1 MKNIRYSFLAICAL
15 IVINVSAQAPKRY
28 SSSEIYLN
36 LKKLNVLGNVLYVAA
51 HPDDENTRMITY
63 LENGKL
69 VSAAYLSLTRGD
81 GGQNLIG
88 PEIKEQ
94 LGILR
99 TQELLAARRRDG
111 GEQFFTRANDF
122 GYSKNTEE
130 TERIW
135 ERDKVLGDVVWTFR
149 KFRPDVVITRFPPD
163 ARAGHGHHTTSA
175 ILALEAFR
183 MAGNPKAYPEQ
194 LKYVETWQPSRMVM
208 NTGRWWNNAISK
220 DDQGVVVLDVG
231 GYNPELGQSY
241 TEISAVSRSQHRSQG
256 FGATGSRGEQI
267 EYLEYF
273 DGSQADNDLFE
284 GIDMTWGRVQGGSMV
299 TGKISKLVSDFDV
312 SAPAKSIPALID
324 LKIAIA
330 KIEDTYWRSKKL
342 EEVDELIKACAGLYL
357 EAVATKYSVVPGE
370 KLNIK
375 IELTNRSETTV
386 KLKSIMWVN
395 YENIENHDLL
405 LEDNKAEFVESNLA
419 IPDDMPISN
428 PYWLNKK
435 GSLGMYSVDDLRLIG
450 KPENDPAFRVSL
462 GIEIDGSLIHY
473 VLPVIYKWNDRV
485 KGEQRRQVIVTP
497 PVMLSVLSNVIV
509 FPSSDPQ
516 QVDIKVIAGIEGIT
530 PNIELNL
537 PPNWRSEPVVQRV
550 TFHEREEEKVV
561 SFMVY
566 PPGQQEVL
574 TLHATAELEGKKYS
588 RGIATINYD
597 HIPIQTLF
605 PKAVS
610 KLVRLDIKKRGSAIG
625 YVMGAGDEMPSSLE
639 QIGYSVRMLKTE
651 DITSEN
657 LANLDAVIVGI
668 RALNTHPELRNYK
681 KALLD
686 FVYEGGTLIYQY
698 NTSRGINWKDFA
710 PYELGFTGRSSD
722 SRVSVEEAEITILMP
737 DNPVLNSPNKITG
750 KDFEGWVQ
758 ERGLYFPST
767 WDPRYEA
774 VLSSHDPGEDPKD
787 GGLLI
792 AKYGKG
798 YYVYTGYAWFRQLP
812 AGVPG
817 AYRLFANI
825 ISLSSSA
832 QTENSTIRMDNK

>member
-1 MKNIRYSFLAICAL
+1 MKKIRYSFLAICTL
-15 IVINVSAQAPKRY
+15 FIINASAQAPKRY

-69 VSAAYLSLTRGD
+69 VSAAYLSMTRGD

-88 PEIKEQ
+88 PEIREQ

-130 TERIW
+130 TQRIW

-149 KFRPDVVITRFPPD
+149 KFRPDVIITRFPPD

-175 ILALEAFR
+175 VLALDAFR
-183 MAGNPKAYPEQ
+183 MAGDPSAYPEQ

-208 NTGRWWNNAISK
+208 NTGRWWNNSISK

-231 GYNPELGQSY
+231 EYNPELGESY
-241 TEISAVSRSQHRSQG
+241 TEIAAVSRSQHKSQG
-256 FGATGSRGEQI
+256 FGSTGSRGEQI

-273 DGSQADNDLFE
+273 DGSQADDDLFE
-284 GIDMTWGRVQGGSMV
+284 GIDMTWGRVKGGSMMSV
-299 TGKISKLVSDFDV
+299 KINKLISDFDL
-312 SAPAKSIPALID
+312 STPAKSISLLID

-357 EAVATKYSVVPGE
+357 EAVATKYHVVPGE
-370 KLNIK
+370 ILNIK
-375 IELTNRSETTV
+375 IELTNRSEATV
-386 KLKSIMWVN
+386 KLKSIVWLINKIV
-395 YENIENHDLL
+395 ENHDLL
-405 LEDNKAEFVESNLA
+405 LADNKAEFVESNLA

-435 GSLGMYSVDDLRLIG
+435 GSLGMYRVDDLRLIG

-485 KGEQRRQVIVTP
+485 KGEQRRRVIVTP
-497 PVMLSVLSNVIV
+497 PVMLSALSNVIV
-509 FPSSDPQ
+509 FPSSQPKK
-516 QVDIKVIAGIEGIT
+516 VEIKVIAGTEGIT
-530 PNIELNL
+530 PIVELNL
-537 PPNWRSEPVVQRV
+537 PPDWRSDPVVQRV
-550 TFHEREEEKVV
+550 TLNERQEEKVV

-566 PPGQQEVL
+566 PPGLQEVL
-574 TLHATAELEGKKYS
+574 TMHATAELNGRKYN
-588 RGIATINYD
+588 RGIAIINYN

-605 PKAVS
+605 PEAVS
-610 KLVRLDIKKRGSAIG
+610 KLVRLDIKKRGSVIG
-625 YVMGAGDEMPSSLE
+625 YIMGAGDAMPPSLE
-639 QIGYSVRMLKTE
+639 QIGYNVRMLKTE
-651 DITSEN
+651 EITEQN
-657 LANLDAVIVGI
+657 LASLDAVIVGI
-668 RALNTHPELRNYK
+668 RAVNTHPELRNYK
-681 KALLD
+681 EVLLD

-710 PYELGFTGRSSD
+710 PYEIGFTGRSSD

-767 WDPRYEA
+767 WDPHYEA
-774 VLSSHDPGEDPKD
+774 VLSSHDPGESPKD